1 MLLMKK
7 RQIVSAWEEAKRGYM
22 WTSFAFDTK
31 ENRMLCK
38 PRWATLK
45 GNKTTTFYILYLIN
59 FDVVYYNLIIFS
71 RLKLK

>member
-22 WTSFAFDTK
+22 WTSFTFDTK

-45 GNKTTTFYILYLIN
+45 GNKTTTFYTL
-59 FDVVYYNLIIFS
+59 FYYNLIIFS
-71 RLKLK
+71 LNSN